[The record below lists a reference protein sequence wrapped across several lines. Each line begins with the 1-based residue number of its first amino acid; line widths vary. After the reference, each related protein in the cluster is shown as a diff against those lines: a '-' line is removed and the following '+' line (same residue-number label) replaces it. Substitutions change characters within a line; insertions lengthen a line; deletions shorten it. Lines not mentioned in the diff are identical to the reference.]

1 MTRRVGIL
9 GGTFDPV
16 HLGHIDVA
24 SAGVRALHLSSLVMM
39 PANVP
44 PHRPSPSASPFHRFA
59 MVSLAIADRHGWTA
73 SDMELLDPARSFTSA
88 TLDRLHVQGYAASE
102 LYFLIG
108 VDAFRDI
115 ASWKDYPALLD
126 KANFGV
132 VGRPG
137 FSVATLAGAL
147 PDLASRMRTPDHVPG
162 GQTMIVLID
171 AATTDVSATA
181 IRLRVAAG
189 QSIDGL
195 VPASVAQHIERHG
208 LYTASV
214 SDRRSGDSH

>member
-1 MTRRVGIL
+1 MTRRIGIL

-126 KANFGV
+126 KANFEEGE
-132 VGRPG
+132 
-137 FSVATLAGAL
+137 
-147 PDLASRMRTPDHVPG
+147 
-162 GQTMIVLID
+162 ID
-171 AATTDVSATA
+171 
-181 IRLRVAAG
+181 RR
-189 QSIDGL
+189 
-195 VPASVAQHIERHG
+195 
-208 LYTASV
+208 TASNYA
-214 SDRRSGDSH
+214 SYGFKKLTDALKQEEIFAHG